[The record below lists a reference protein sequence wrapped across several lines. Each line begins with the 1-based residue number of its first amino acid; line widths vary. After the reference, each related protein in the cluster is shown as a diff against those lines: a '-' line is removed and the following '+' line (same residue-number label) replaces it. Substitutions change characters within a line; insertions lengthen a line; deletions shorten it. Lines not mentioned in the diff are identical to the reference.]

1 MLLRNWREGFITPHL
16 GVHRLGLLQG
26 RYQCSHCRS
35 KPLSFS
41 DPLTVRTDLHQQQWE
56 IRGQHLVAHPV
67 GCVILAIRNKLIC
80 MVCTVFSLNY
90 PAAVS
95 VPKITA
101 SSFAFCDCAIIIKIN
116 TSLQTA
122 LMGAHQFYGGGR
134 KWKNAFF
141 RIIFTPAYLVSE
153 LPLIQL
159 GCCGNSHDI
168 RLGSRDIVE

>member
-1 MLLRNWREGFITPHL
+1 M
-16 GVHRLGLLQG
+16 GLLQG
-26 RYQCSHCRS
+26 RYRCSHCRS
-35 KPLSFS
+35 KPFSSS
-41 DPLTVRTDLHQQQWE
+41 DPLTVWTDPHQQQWE

-67 GCVILAIRNKLIC
+67 GCVIPAIRNKLIC

-134 KWKNAFF
+134 KWKKAFF